1 MNMSANPVPSNPPLV
16 CYVRVIGEREAG
28 YVEFEFAIGDPEL
41 AVELVLHASAFHEF
55 CARHQVVLLD
65 DEAGERLDH
74 LRMKWRFG
82 APGITH

>member
-1 MNMSANPVPSNPPLV
+1 MNMSANPTQPNPLT

-41 AVELVLHASAFHEF
+41 AVELVLHVSAFEEF
-55 CARHQVVLLD
+55 CARHRVVHLD
-65 DEAGERLDH
+65 DEAGERLDYQ
-74 LRMKWRFG
+74 RMKWRFG